1 MSKLKN
7 LIRQT
12 VAIQGELVSSTI
24 RLPRELNDF
33 VEEFA
38 EQHAKSKQ
46 EILLTFL
53 EEGINIAKEELVKME
68 TDVPTVSCAFQLLNT
83 NKGNSLE
90 EHNMILGEGIAAAFY
105 DPWKLNIARI
115 NKGDVVFLYENGV
128 GVVAY
133 GVGTG
138 KTLVRDHQNAP
149 EECHYQQ
156 LEGFTKLKKPIPAK
170 EVRLILG
177 YPIVFMR
184 TMMGMPG
191 GQKLLDAIHKQL
203 SNQ

>member
-90 EHNMILGEGIAAAFY
+90 QHNMILEIHPTKKEKGNG
-105 DPWKLNIARI
+105 RI
-115 NKGDVVFLYENGV
+115 ITSQKSTY
-128 GVVAY
+128 Y
-133 GVGTG
+133 
-138 KTLVRDHQNAP
+138 KS
-149 EECHYQQ
+149 
-156 LEGFTKLKKPIPAK
+156 IP
-170 EVRLILG
+170 V
-177 YPIVFMR
+177 
-184 TMMGMPG
+184 
-191 GQKLLDAIHKQL
+191 
-203 SNQ
+203 N